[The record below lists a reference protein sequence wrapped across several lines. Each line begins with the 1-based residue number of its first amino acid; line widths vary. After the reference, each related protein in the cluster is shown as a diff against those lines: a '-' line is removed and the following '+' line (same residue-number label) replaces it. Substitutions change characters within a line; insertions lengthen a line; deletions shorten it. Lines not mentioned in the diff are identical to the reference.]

1 MWGPGI
7 GRFGEVRRDV
17 LVRTANLRVLDGADA
32 TAAEAEAA
40 AMRERAAEAAATRA
54 EAEEAER
61 VAIETAVMEA
71 EDAVSAFC
79 GDDLPVSPLGRFER
93 REDLLEHHGVPA
105 PLDQAARS
113 EEWEVM
119 GESNKGAAVAWV
131 HRTFAFCCVGHRAR
145 IGSEVGQLP
154 HNVHASPAQS
164 QWALAHVV
172 EWTLRSINHVDFHVV
187 PALHCQQCAE
197 MLFALQK
204 HVPAA
209 PLLGVPVSESEL
221 CAEMRVWH
229 TDAERLSRRP
239 GQCARPIPQL

>member
-1 MWGPGI
+1 
-7 GRFGEVRRDV
+7 V
-17 LVRTANLRVLDGADA
+17 
-32 TAAEAEAA
+32 
-40 AMRERAAEAAATRA
+40 
-54 EAEEAER
+54 
-61 VAIETAVMEA
+61 ETAVMEA
-71 EDAVSAFC
+71 EDAVSAYH

-131 HRTFAFCCVGHRAR
+131 HRTAVFCCVGHRAR
-145 IGSEVGQLP
+145 VGSEVGRLP
-154 HNVHASPAQS
+154 HNVHATPVQS

-172 EWTLRSINHVDFHVV
+172 DWTLRSINHVDSHVV
-187 PALHCQQCAE
+187 PVLHCQQCAE
-197 MLFALQK
+197 TLFALQR

-221 CAEMRVWH
+221 SAEMRMWH
-229 TDAERLSRRP
+229 TDAERRSRRP
-239 GQCARPIPQL
+239 GRRARPVPQL